1 VKSMTEKVKVKLLTD
16 DGKRLDGRALNEL
29 RPFRIE
35 AGVLKNADGSAYIEW
50 GRNKIIVAVYGPR
63 EVHPRH
69 EALPD
74 RMLLRC
80 RYSMLPFSVVE
91 ERKSPSPTRRE
102 IEISKVI
109 REALEPA
116 IFLEEYPR
124 TSVDVFIEVIEAD
137 GSTRVASITAA
148 AVALADAGIPMRDLV
163 AGVSIGKIEGK
174 LAIDLNGLEDQHG
187 EGDMPIAMMPRLREV
202 TLLQA
207 DGRFAPEEIIQA
219 LDMAREAVLKL
230 YEEQRRALKEKYSK
244 VSLEYE

>member
-1 VKSMTEKVKVKLLTD
+1 MAEKGKVKLLTD
-16 DGKRLDGRALNEL
+16 EGKRLDGRSLHEL

-35 AGVLKNADGSAYIEW
+35 AGALKNADGSAYIEW
-50 GRNKIIVAVYGPR
+50 GRNKIMVAVYGPR

-116 IFLEEYPR
+116 IFLDEYPR
-124 TSVDVFIEVIEAD
+124 TSVDIFIEVIEAD

-148 AVALADAGIPMRDLV
+148 AVALADAGIPMKDLV
-163 AGVSIGKIEGK
+163 AGVSIGKIEGR
-174 LAIDLNGLEDQHG
+174 LAVDLSGVEDQHG
-187 EGDMPIAMMPRLREV
+187 EGDMPIAMMPRLGEI

-207 DGRFAPEEIIQA
+207 DGNFAPEEIVNA
-219 LDMAREAVLKL
+219 LALAREAVLKL

-244 VSLEYE
+244 IGLEYE